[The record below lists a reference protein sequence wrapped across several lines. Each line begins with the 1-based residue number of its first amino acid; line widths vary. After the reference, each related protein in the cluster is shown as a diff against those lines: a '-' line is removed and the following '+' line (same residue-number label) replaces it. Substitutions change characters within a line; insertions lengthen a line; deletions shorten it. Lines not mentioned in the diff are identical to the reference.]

1 VVCLVPERI
10 ITWIQNLCYTSSSS
24 SSLLF
29 LSFSTSSPTT
39 PASSTSLLSPPPSL
53 YTMSRPSS
61 RPGSPGLGS
70 SPRGSV
76 VNLQQYAADAKISSH
91 RGEEV
96 QTGLINGE
104 QKAQAAPTSAG
115 EFGSQCVSMVLWLG
129 SSGGSCRVV
138 FFRWDRTESVP
149 AGETRLEGEQID
161 TNGGESCVRTIELGK
176 THRLVSVRAHLAS
189 SSSFFEL

>member
-1 VVCLVPERI
+1 
-10 ITWIQNLCYTSSSS
+10 
-24 SSLLF
+24 
-29 LSFSTSSPTT
+29 
-39 PASSTSLLSPPPSL
+39 
-53 YTMSRPSS
+53 MSRPSS

-189 SSSFFEL
+189 SSSCESRASGNIRTSSLLWVVSGSRVFRDAPTQPMQPRAPAHSLRTPKVE

>member
-1 VVCLVPERI
+1 
-10 ITWIQNLCYTSSSS
+10 
-24 SSLLF
+24 
-29 LSFSTSSPTT
+29 
-39 PASSTSLLSPPPSL
+39 
-53 YTMSRPSS
+53 MSRPSS

-91 RGEEV
+91 RGEDV

-115 EFGSQCVSMVLWLG
+115 EFGSQCVSIVLWQG
-129 SSGGSCRVV
+129 RSCRVV

-149 AGETRLEGEQID
+149 AGETRLEGGTID
-161 TNGGESCVRTIELGK
+161 SNGNESCVHAIELGK

>member
-1 VVCLVPERI
+1 
-10 ITWIQNLCYTSSSS
+10 
-24 SSLLF
+24 
-29 LSFSTSSPTT
+29 
-39 PASSTSLLSPPPSL
+39 
-53 YTMSRPSS
+53 MSRPSS

-91 RGEEV
+91 RGEDV

-129 SSGGSCRVV
+129 SGGGSRRVV
-138 FFRWDRTESVP
+138 FFRWDRMESVR
-149 AGETRLEGEQID
+149 AGGMRSEGGTIN
-161 TNGGESCVRTIELGK
+161 TNGNESCVRAIELGE
-176 THRLVSVRAHLAS
+176 THRVVSVRAHLAS
-189 SSSFFEL
+189 SSSFSEL